1 MKASEPA
8 PRQQKKAAPSAKKD
22 PTLEMNAT
30 QKKSQLPKAVEKPI
44 VNEVIKQEPPTNTW
58 ADDDSDNEEPP
69 AAASAAKAA
78 SSDPTPIE
86 TKQKEEEVEPA
97 TIPETSRTETSDT
110 IETSDPAP
118 EPVVKKSKKKDKKK
132 RPKVKAHDPREHL
145 NLVFIGHVDAG
156 KSTLSGQILL
166 KTGLVDMRTVAKYEK
181 EAKQKNRE
189 SWWIAY
195 IMDTSE
201 EERAK
206 GKTVE
211 CGRAHFDTEN
221 KRYTILDAPG
231 HKNYVP
237 HMISGAAQADVA
249 CLVISARKG
258 EFEAGFD
265 RGGQTREH
273 AQLAH
278 TLGIKRLLIVINKM
292 DCVSWDKERYDEILI
307 TLTPFLKKTGFKAKD
322 IDVIPVSGQAGIN
335 IKERFE
341 DGVCDWYKGPSLLE
355 AFDSLKKIKRDKK
368 SALRIPVMDRYKD
381 MGCIMAIGKVEANKI
396 YVGDKVRIMPSGKIA
411 DIHRLMVD
419 DEAVEMA
426 GTGENVVVGLKGISD
441 SDIHGG
447 YIICGTESWTDKA
460 STVECQVQL
469 LELLPHKPLFS
480 IGYSAVFH
488 SHNLAVEC
496 ECVTIPHILQKK
508 TGRKSAKPPKFL
520 KSNDPAII
528 RFKLDHASCV
538 ETYGDYPQLGRFTLR
553 DEGKTIAL
561 GKVLRINYHL
571 EDAKEASSK
580 PK

>member
-1 MKASEPA
+1 MNAK
-8 PRQQKKAAPSAKKD
+8 QKKVDA
-22 PTLEMNAT
+22 
-30 QKKSQLPKAVEKPI
+30 PKAVEKP
-44 VNEVIKQEPPTNTW
+44 VMNEVIKPKPPANTW
-58 ADDDSDNEEPP
+58 ADDDSDNEETSAP
-69 AAASAAKAA
+69 APVVAKKEPE
-78 SSDPTPIE
+78 STTPIDLAE
-86 TKQKEEEVEPA
+86 EEEVEAMPEPA
-97 TIPETSRTETSDT
+97 EQKAEPSDTINENAETSD
-110 IETSDPAP
+110 AP
-118 EPVVKKSKKKDKKK
+118 EPVKKSKKKADKKK
-132 RPKVKAHDPREHL
+132 RPKVKPHDAREHL

-211 CGRAHFDTEN
+211 CGRAHFETEN

-278 TLGIKRLLIVINKM
+278 TLGIKRLLVVLNKM
-292 DCVSWDKERYDEILI
+292 DCVDWDKGRYHEIMG
-307 TLTPFLKKTGFKAKD
+307 TLQPFLRKTGYKVKD
-322 IDVIPVSGQAGIN
+322 IEVIPVSGQNGIN
-335 IKERFE
+335 IKERFD

-355 AFDSLKKIKRDKK
+355 AFDKLKKVKRDKK

-381 MGCIMAIGKVEANKI
+381 MGCIMAIGKVEANKV
-396 YVGDKVRIMPSGKIA
+396 YVGDKVRVMPSGAIA
-411 DIHRLMVD
+411 DVHRLRVD
-419 DEAVEMA
+419 EDEVQMA
-426 GTGENVVVGLKGISD
+426 GTGENVVVGLKGITD
-441 SDIHGG
+441 ADLHGG
-447 YIICGTESWTDKA
+447 YILCAVDSYTPKA

-469 LELLPHKPLFS
+469 LDLLPHKPLFS
-480 IGYSAVFH
+480 VGYSAVFH
-488 SHNLAVEC
+488 SHNLEVEC
-496 ECVTIPHILQKK
+496 ECLSIPHVIQKK
-508 TGRKSAKPPKFL
+508 TGKKSRKPPKFL
-520 KSNDPAII
+520 KGGDPGIV
-528 RFKLDHASCV
+528 RFRLDHASCV
-538 ETYGDYPQLGRFTLR
+538 ETYDDYPQLGRFTLR
-553 DEGKTIAL
+553 DEGKTVAL
-561 GKVLRINYHL
+561 GKVLRINFD
-571 EDAKEASSK
+571 EEE
-580 PK
+580 